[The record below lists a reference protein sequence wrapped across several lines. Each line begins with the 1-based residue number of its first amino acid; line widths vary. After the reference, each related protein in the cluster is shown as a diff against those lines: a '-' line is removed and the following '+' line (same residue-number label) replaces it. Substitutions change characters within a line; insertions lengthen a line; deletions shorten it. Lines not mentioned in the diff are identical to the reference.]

1 VRAGWPDGVTG
12 RGSGRERSA
21 NGGVPNVV
29 IALTVG
35 AANLRGTHMTAT
47 PADMATG
54 AREQL
59 AGALR
64 GER

>member
-1 VRAGWPDGVTG
+1 
-12 RGSGRERSA
+12 
-21 NGGVPNVV
+21 V

-35 AANLRGTHMTAT
+35 AANLRGTHMTAIS
-47 PADMATG
+47 AGLATE
-54 AREQL
+54 AYEQL